1 MIYLIYILSCL
12 AFFGL
17 FVWGIFYIGDNSNS
31 ARMNRMIEE
40 REKQRR
46 REISRAV
53 RRAKRKDKA
62 REKDIKRR
70 KSLGKLL

>member
-53 RRAKRKDKA
+53 RRAKTKDKA

>member
-1 MIYLIYILSCL
+1 MIYLFYILSCL

-17 FVWGIFYIGDNSNS
+17 FVWGICYFGDNSDS

-53 RRAKRKDKA
+53 RRAERKDKA